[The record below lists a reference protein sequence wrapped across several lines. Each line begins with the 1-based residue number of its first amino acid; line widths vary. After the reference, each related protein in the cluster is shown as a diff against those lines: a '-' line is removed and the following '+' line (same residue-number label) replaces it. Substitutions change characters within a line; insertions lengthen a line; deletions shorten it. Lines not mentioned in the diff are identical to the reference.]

1 MLALSI
7 VRYLFD
13 DTSSTVGLFCTVGL
27 SCNAGL
33 SRHAIVYL
41 ASVYGPVNASVYHRG
56 PTISPAFVSSSRVW
70 QPQALVINLLKPA
83 IAFDASDR
91 FRGRIFNP

>member
-1 MLALSI
+1 MLELSI

-33 SRHAIVYL
+33 SRNAIVYL

-83 IAFDASDR
+83 IAFVASDV